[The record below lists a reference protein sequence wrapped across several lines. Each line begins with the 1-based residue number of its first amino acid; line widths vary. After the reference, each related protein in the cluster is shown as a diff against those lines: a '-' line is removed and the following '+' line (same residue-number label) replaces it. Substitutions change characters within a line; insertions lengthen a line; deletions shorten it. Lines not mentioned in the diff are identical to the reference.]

1 MENNEII
8 LGEYLITLVQLRELD
23 YCVRTGDYET
33 ATDMFTMFK
42 NNKLARDEE
51 EQRLLELG
59 RIRQEEIE
67 KQKIEKDLE

>member
-42 NNKLARDEE
+42 NNKLKRDEE
-51 EQRLLELG
+51 EQRLLESG
-59 RIRQEEIE
+59 RIRQETIE
-67 KQKIEKDLE
+67 QITMNKDD